1 MTAVSASRL
10 PVAGLIVLL
19 VLVGCKGRS
28 NSRARLTEEETP
40 ALATMLHVAD
50 PRAPAQLVSGFYDLE
65 GNAWRWTKGHFSV
78 ILKTPPGSAQ
88 KGAVLQLRF
97 TLPDAVIS
105 KLQKISLSASI
116 AGTTLEPESY
126 TRSGQFVYTRDV
138 PANRLASDPVKVD
151 FALDKALPPGPNDQ
165 RELGVVVST
174 VGFEVK

>member
-1 MTAVSASRL
+1 MPVSRRGPAVA
-10 PVAGLIVLL
+10 ALILL
-19 VLVGCKGRS
+19 LALAGCKGRS
-28 NSRARLTEEETP
+28 NSRSRLTEEETP
-40 ALATMLHVAD
+40 TMATVLHVAD

-78 ILKTPPGSAQ
+78 ILKAPPGAAQ
-88 KGAVLQLRF
+88 KGAVLQLKF

-116 AGTTLEPESY
+116 AGTTLEPETY

-138 PANRLASDPVKVD
+138 PAKLLTSDVAKVD
-151 FALDKALPPGPNDQ
+151 FALDKSLPPGPNDQ

-174 VGFEVK
+174 VGLEAK